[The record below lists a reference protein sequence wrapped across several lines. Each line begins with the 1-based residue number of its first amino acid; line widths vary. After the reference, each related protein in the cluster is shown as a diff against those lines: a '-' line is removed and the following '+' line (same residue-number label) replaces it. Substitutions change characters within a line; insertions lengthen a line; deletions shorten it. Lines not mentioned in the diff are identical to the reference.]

1 MMQATLLP
9 LHTQRMGIIV
19 LLLIATVGGN
29 ISAAS
34 AASSAGTYAEWAWP
48 VASPH
53 PVIRPYIAPATKYSA
68 GHRGID
74 IRSPIGSIVR
84 SPADGVIHFS
94 GFVVNRSIVSIDHG
108 AGTLSSFEPV
118 LSDLIEGTLVHR
130 GDPIGTLQPGHCTAT
145 CLHLGARV
153 HGHYVSPMN
162 FLGDIPRSV
171 LLPTRAI
178 P

>member
-1 MMQATLLP
+1 MMATP
-9 LHTQRMGIIV
+9 SRRRTQLMGIIIFV
-19 LLLIATVGGN
+19 LLAPLVGS
-29 ISAAS
+29 IPAAS
-34 AASSAGTYAEWAWP
+34 ATTMTTTHARWTWP
-48 VASPH
+48 VAEPH

-74 IRSPIGSIVR
+74 IRAPLGSIVR

-94 GFVVNRSIVSIDHG
+94 GFVVDRSIVSIDHG
-108 AGTLSSFEPV
+108 GGILSSFEPV
-118 LSDLIEGTLVHR
+118 LSDLTEGAIVHR
-130 GDPIGTLQPGHCTAT
+130 GDPLGIVQSGHCTSS
-145 CLHLGARV
+145 CLHLGVRV
-153 HGHYVSPMN
+153 HGQYVSPMN